1 MAQFTTLSAEAF
13 NTARSQAISNQ
24 LIRKEISLSEFNVI
38 DNTHIQ
44 IDGKPIEVTDKA
56 FGKLLGRL
64 RIPKAFANRF
74 TQGFGQDGLRQLV
87 QMMKTAKVSDNDQT
101 VTLLVDAQSRKITDI
116 LPAGYASISND
127 SFFDFASR
135 YIDQYDLGVTHA
147 GSSPYGGTQINCISD
162 GSIFSVPGMKNEV
175 FQTGV
180 TFRNSPSRGLEVSP
194 FLNRLICTN
203 GITSTAFQENYG
215 LHSLTDKSIN
225 EFNEHMIQ
233 MAATGFQPIGLADT
247 IRKAHNTDAS
257 LAEMQ
262 KAVSAIL
269 NVDERVDYDYIQ
281 RYVPLDRATRAYDQA
296 GADPAAFSQV
306 QLRNAKS
313 GMSVWDMVNGMTNF
327 ASNDTRY
334 AVDSSKMGNLMITAG
349 NLLTKRQYDTEG
361 LLSVDPFATNSLL
374 TSREAAM
381 VRGDISLN

>member
-1 MAQFTTLSAEAF
+1 MAQFTTLSTEAF
-13 NTARSQAISNQ
+13 NAARSQAISNQ

-38 DNTHIQ
+38 DNNHIQ
-44 IDGKPIEVTDKA
+44 IDGKSIEVTDKA

-87 QMMKTAKVSDNDQT
+87 QMMKTAKVSNNDQT
-101 VTLLVDAQSRKITDI
+101 VTLLVDAKSRKVTDI
-116 LPAGYASISND
+116 LPAGYASISNE

-162 GSIFSVPGMKNEV
+162 KSIFTVPGMKDEV

-180 TFRNSPSRGLEVSP
+180 TFRNTPSRGLEVSP

-203 GITSTAFQENYG
+203 GMSSTSFQENYG

-233 MAATGFQPIGLADT
+233 MASTGFQPIGLADT

-262 KAVSAIL
+262 KATSAIL
-269 NVDERVDYDYIQ
+269 SVDDRIDSEYIQ
-281 RYVPLDRATRAYDQA
+281 RYIPLDRANRAYDQA
-296 GADPAAFSQV
+296 GADPATFSQV

-334 AVDSSKMGNLMITAG
+334 SVDSSKMGNLMITAG
-349 NLLTKRQYDTEG
+349 NILTKRQYDTEG
-361 LLSVDPFATNSLL
+361 LISVDPFATNSLL
-374 TSREAAM
+374 TSREAAA
-381 VRGDISLN
+381 VRGDLGLN